1 MFSFW
6 GLLVGGLTVFAG
18 SGLPLGAALGL
29 TGLLILQFHAGG
41 STYVA
46 VDAVWNVLNSFTLS
60 AIPLFIMLG
69 EIMLRSGVSE
79 RIYTV
84 LVPLFQRVPGGLL
97 HTNIAVCTLFGAV
110 SGSSLSTAAA
120 VGSVAYP
127 EMTGRGYDRRMVVA
141 SLAGGGTLGL
151 LIPPSLSLLIY
162 GALTETSVG
171 RLFLAGLLPGLLF
184 AAMFML
190 YIFARCLF
198 RPDLAPRGDA
208 AAGLW
213 EILLKLFSLWPFLL
227 LILAIMG
234 SITFGIATPTEAAGV
249 GLIATIIVGR
259 FWGSLTPQTLVAS
272 LHAAILLFASI
283 AFVVMGATILAQAV
297 SLLGVPQSILET
309 VRAADLGRLQVL
321 ALVVLIYLVL
331 GCFFDGLSLMIMTLP
346 IVVPLMVGLGYDA
359 IWLGVIITI
368 LIEIGQVTP
377 PVGLNLSVLVSVTK
391 EKVSLGEAA
400 IATIPYW
407 LILLAGIAG
416 LTALPQIALFLPT
429 ALM

>member
-1 MFSFW
+1 MGTFW
-6 GLLVGGLTVFAG
+6 GVLIGGLVVLAG
-18 SGLPLGAALGL
+18 SGVALGAALGL
-29 TGLLILQFHAGG
+29 TGLLILQFLAN
-41 STYVA
+41 SATFVA
-46 VDAVWNVLNSFTLS
+46 IDAVWNVLNSFTLS

-69 EIMLRSGVSE
+69 EIMLRSGISE
-79 RIYTV
+79 KIYIALSPV
-84 LVPLFQRVPGGLL
+84 FQRVPGGLL

-127 EMTGRGYDRRMVVA
+127 EMTTRGYDRKMVVG

-162 GALTETSVG
+162 GALTETSIG

-184 AAMFML
+184 ALMFMG
-190 YIFARCLF
+190 YIYLRCRTKPELV
-198 RPDLAPRGDA
+198 PDV
-208 AAGLW
+208 GLVVGASA
-213 EILLKLFSLWPFLL
+213 ILIKILTLWPFLF

-234 SITFGIATPTEAAGV
+234 SIAFGIATPTEAAGIGV
-249 GLIATIIVGR
+249 IATILIGKL
-259 FWGSLTPQTLVAS
+259 WGSLTLKKLIESVYT
-272 LHAAILLFASI
+272 AILLYGSI
-283 AFVVMGATILAQAV
+283 AFVVIGATILAQSV
-297 SLLGVPQSILET
+297 SLLGVPQAILEVVQT
-309 VRAADLGRLQVL
+309 ANYGAVTVL

-359 IWLGVIITI
+359 IWLGVIITV

-391 EKVSLGEAA
+391 EKTSLGEVAVA
-400 IATIPYW
+400 SMPYW
-407 LILLAGIAG
+407 LILLCGIAI
-416 LTALPQIALFLPT
+416 LTAAPEIALFLPQY
-429 ALM
+429 LM